1 MSPRPHLLA
10 VVLLVASGAIALA
23 GGGATLVV
31 CAPGYPGSTA
41 EAQGAMDG
49 FAAAAG
55 DAAGWPAGE
64 LRAAYF
70 ETERGGLDRLAQGDA
85 ALALVPLAFFL
96 EHRETLRLA
105 PRLQAVMA
113 GGQAAEPWTLVEG
126 KGKVARSADLDGFEI
141 ISLAGWSPRFV
152 CGPALAGFGLPASVR
167 ITFSGAVL
175 SALRRTAAGEMVAV
189 LLDGP
194 QAAALPT
201 LPFAASLDA
210 VHRSAPLPVSVL
222 CLVGSRLPAA
232 RAKALLA
239 ALPKLGATEPG
250 AAALAGLHLSGFV
263 PADEPALAAARAA
276 FAKAGQPR

>member
-1 MSPRPHLLA
+1 MSPRPLLLA
-10 VVLLVASGAIALA
+10 VVLLVAFGASALA
-23 GGGATLVV
+23 GSAVTLVV

-41 EAQGAMDG
+41 EAQVAMDA

-55 DAAGWPAGE
+55 SAAGLPAGE
-64 LRAAYF
+64 LRAVYF
-70 ETERGGLDRLAQGDA
+70 ETERGGLDRLAQDDA

-113 GGQAAEPWTLVEG
+113 GGQAAEPWTLVAA
-126 KGKVARSADLDGFEI
+126 KGKVARAADLAGSEI
-141 ISLAGWSPRFV
+141 VSLAGWSPRFV
-152 CGPALAGFGLPASVR
+152 RGPALTGFGELPASLR

-175 SALRRTAAGEMVAV
+175 SALRRTAAGEKVTV

-194 QAAALPT
+194 QAAALPS
-201 LPFAASLDA
+201 LPFAANLEI
-210 VHRSAPLPVSVL
+210 VHRSPPLPVSVL

-239 ALPKLGATEPG
+239 ALPKVGATEPG
-250 AAALAGLHLSGFV
+250 AAALAGLRLSGFV

-276 FAKAGQPR
+276 FAAALE